1 MSQIPTEKIYLEIG
15 FRSPETDGNL
25 KTIELLGVPGQRL
38 NNGECVVSNKTKSFF
53 DKLIVREL
61 FRQSRL
67 LPNCNFEYLKIWLY
81 DTEIGNNERGYSVPT
96 IDEGDL
102 EISCNVPGSKLERI
116 YVLDNELTGQ
126 ERQSW
131 RRNAE
136 NLFNPLFIKFIAPPE
151 LPSLLSEESIANN
164 PLIQLFKPFVEVIDK
179 TNETI
184 DKYAKMKQSLFF
196 NALIIQID

>member
-1 MSQIPTEKIYLEIG
+1 MSRIPAEKIYLEIG
-15 FRSPETDGNL
+15 FRSPETYGNL
-25 KTIELLGVPGQRL
+25 KTIELLGVPGERL
-38 NNGECVVSNKTKSFF
+38 NNGECVVGNKTKNFF
-53 DKLIVREL
+53 DTLIVREL
-61 FRQSRL
+61 FRQSRF

-96 IDEGDL
+96 LDRGDL
-102 EISCNVPGSKLERI
+102 EIESNIPDSKLERI

-126 ERQSW
+126 EYQSW

-136 NLFNPLFIKFIAPPE
+136 NLFNPLFRKFMAPPE
-151 LPSLLSEESIANN
+151 LSSFSTEESIANN
-164 PLIQLFKPFVEVIDK
+164 PLIQLFKPIVEVIDK

>member
-1 MSQIPTEKIYLEIG
+1 MSRTSEEEIYLEIG

-25 KTIELLGVPGQRL
+25 KTIELLGVPGKIK
-38 NNGECVVSNKTKSFF
+38 NGECVVSNETKKFF

-81 DTEIGNNERGYSVPT
+81 DTETENNERGYSIPT
-96 IDEGDL
+96 IDSGDL
-102 EISCNVPGSKLERI
+102 EIESNVPESKLERI

-126 ERQSW
+126 EYKSW
-131 RRNAE
+131 KRDAE
-136 NLFNPLFIKFIAPPE
+136 NLFNPLFRKFIAPPE
-151 LPSLLSEESIANN
+151 LPSFLTEESIANN
-164 PLIQLFKPFVEVIDK
+164 PLIQLFKPFAEAIDK
-179 TNETI
+179 TTEAL

-196 NALIIQID
+196 DALIIQID

>member
-1 MSQIPTEKIYLEIG
+1 MSQTPEEEIYLEIG

-38 NNGECVVSNKTKSFF
+38 ENGECVVSDKIKNFF
-53 DKLIVREL
+53 DQLIVREL

-81 DTEIGNNERGYSVPT
+81 DTEIENNERGYSVPT
-96 IDEGDL
+96 IDSSDL
-102 EISCNVPGSKLERI
+102 EIESNIPESKLERI

-126 ERQSW
+126 EYESW
-131 RRNAE
+131 KRDAE

-151 LPSLLSEESIANN
+151 FSSFLTEESIANN
-164 PLIQLFKPFVEVIDK
+164 PLIQLFKPFAEGIDK
-179 TNETI
+179 KIEAF

-196 NALIIQID
+196 DALIIQID

>member
-1 MSQIPTEKIYLEIG
+1 MSRIPAEKIYLEIG
-15 FRSPETDGNL
+15 FRSPETYGNL
-25 KTIELLGVPGQRL
+25 KTIELLGIPGERL
-38 NNGECVVSNKTKSFF
+38 KNGECVISNKTKNFF
-53 DKLIVREL
+53 DKLIVKEI

-96 IDEGDL
+96 IDRGDL
-102 EISCNVPGSKLERI
+102 EIPSSVPGSKLERI
-116 YVLDNELTGQ
+116 YVLNNELTGQ
-126 ERQSW
+126 EYQSW

-136 NLFNPLFIKFIAPPE
+136 NLFNPLFRKFIAPPE
-151 LPSLLSEESIANN
+151 LPSLLTEESVANN
-164 PLIQLFKPFVEVIDK
+164 PLIQLFKPLVEVIDK

-184 DKYAKMKQSLFF
+184 DQYAKMKQSLFF